1 MNDNQKNDHLLLIKL
16 SKCPIEEIVN
26 FAFSDNLG
34 IRLIGTYIESVF
46 EYDAAEQ
53 PEELYKMLY
62 PSKNA
67 TFPISRFY
75 KKIGCATIAEDLIGS
90 FLPGPNS
97 RTSAVVMAYWGMI

>member
-1 MNDNQKNDHLLLIKL
+1 MLLIKL

-34 IRLIGTYIESVF
+34 MTYIESVF

-53 PEELYKMLY
+53 LEELYKMLY
-62 PSKNA
+62 PNA

-75 KKIGCATIAEDLIGS
+75 KKFGRETIAGDLIDR
-90 FLPGPNS
+90 FCLVLI
-97 RTSAVVMAYWGMI
+97 AEHQQ